1 MAVAEM
7 RAIGGGVRLTFFAA
21 VGRDPDERGRFGGLG
36 ERGYKEAEKQGKK
49 EAEKQGKMRGH
60 CRQKG
65 LSGRKQPR
73 RASR

>member
-1 MAVAEM
+1 MAVAET

-36 ERGYKEAEKQGKK
+36 ERGYKEAEKQGK
-49 EAEKQGKMRGH
+49 MRGH
-60 CRQKG
+60 SRQKG